1 MITLYVKFALS
12 LHFMACIWILLGRV
26 RIDDNYLSRIN
37 MEDGWILRHHYVYSE
52 YSMFETYVDAM
63 ALMTETISKV
73 GYGMPYHPL
82 NSSEMIFL
90 IFIIMFSTNTLVM
103 IFV

>member
-1 MITLYVKFALS
+1 MKFALS
-12 LHFMACIWILLGRV
+12 LHVMACIWILLGRV
-26 RIDDNYLSRIN
+26 GINDNYFSKIN
-37 MEDGWILRHHYVYSE
+37 AEDGWILRYNYIYSE

-63 ALMTETISKV
+63 SLMTETISKV

-90 IFIIMFSTNTLVM
+90 ILVIMFSTNTLVM